1 LTDEQGRLSRDE
13 LLYEKVIA
21 RHLDEG
27 FVERFWL
34 ATRIERHFR
43 DPDCRFVLVS
53 GGPGAGKSTLL
64 AWLTQRHALSPRY
77 FLRRLS
83 SHPLAGG
90 DAWSL
95 LLSVGHQLALL
106 RPELMRIDLDVQVT
120 QAVGRVAEAGRVV
133 GARVGLLH
141 ISPFQHTAVQVTQ
154 QVDVAEGSVVG
165 FEIARMVADSRLN
178 DVGNLQ
184 HLALIEPAVRLA
196 AADPAAM
203 VVLCIDSVDELRH
216 QGRDVGRKDI
226 LEWLADCPELP
237 PNLRVVVSARPDA
250 ELLRRFRLAQKDRL
264 REERI
269 EPSAAEVREDLLKY
283 ARRVVTAP
291 EVAGQPE
298 VRRVGAEAVARRIVD
313 RAEGS
318 FLYLNLWAS
327 GLLDAVAGD
336 DAGRV
341 AALTELAVL
350 PAGLDGIYEY
360 FLVLIRDTVKR
371 REGAQWTHHWKR
383 VHLRL
388 LEVLA
393 VVQAPLPRKTLL
405 LLTELTA
412 DRAGAREALDDL
424 AQFLSGD
431 ARALR
436 FHHVTMAEFLTSADE
451 DRILDDWHVEAD
463 ESHLAVA
470 QRLLAE
476 HGDSWEIC
484 DDAYALN
491 HTASHLVAS
500 IRTAGSAATRGEATR
515 LLTGLLAV
523 PAFGIAKSSR
533 IGVDDML
540 ADYVAAYATLPGSAE
555 LADGLIAVLVRLINE
570 GRTDL
575 AISLHAMVQYRLEVA
590 ELNAAVLRRL
600 SDPDHLA
607 EVVQD
612 PRHRASALI
621 SFSHGEA
628 ARLRRL
634 GGTEN
639 LDAAHRLLTRA
650 VAEVGDIDQATS
662 ARQRSSLF
670 YDLAYLEV
678 LHGRLDQ
685 ALAWFTEAAEAA
697 DEADDRTAAFTS
709 RLVGLRHGMLGG
721 LVTPEEFK
729 AGHFAALEYFTS
741 DEGQGPDA
749 TRWVMNVHAHLADLG
764 LLTGDLDLVVTH
776 VQELEDDPWI
786 RSNDRAD
793 ILLRFRARAAWAA
806 GHWAVAAEL
815 FAGMLA
821 DDLTDPPSHREEL
834 SRELYY
840 YGQAMAGL
848 GDHEKA
854 RELWELGLR
863 CPDNAG
869 NWPWKPKLTEAL
881 LSSARP

>member
-1 LTDEQGRLSRDE
+1 MTDEQGRLSRDE

-43 DPDCRFVLVS
+43 DPDCRFVLLS
-53 GGPGAGKSTLL
+53 GGPGVGKSTLL

-83 SHPLAGG
+83 NHPLAGG

-141 ISPFQHTAVQVTQ
+141 ISPFQHTAVQVAQ

-178 DVGNLQ
+178 DISNLQ

-196 AADPAAM
+196 TADPDAM

-216 QGRDVGRKDI
+216 KGGAGGRQDI

-237 PNLRVVVSARPDA
+237 ANLRVVVSARPDA
-250 ELLRRFRLAQKDRL
+250 ELLRRFRLAQADRL

-291 EVAGQPE
+291 EIAEQPE
-298 VRRVGAEAVARRIVD
+298 VRRVGAEAVARRIAD

-318 FLYLNLWAS
+318 FLYLTLWAS
-327 GLLDAVAGD
+327 GLRDAVVD
-336 DAGRV
+336 DDPKRV
-341 AALTELAVL
+341 AALTEFSVL

-371 REGAQWTHHWKR
+371 REGAQWTHTWKR

-393 VVQAPLPRKTLL
+393 VALAPLPRKTLL
-405 LLTELTA
+405 LLTDLTA
-412 DRAGAREALDDL
+412 DRAGAREALDDF
-424 AQFLSGD
+424 AQFLSEDG
-431 ARALR
+431 RAVR

-476 HGDSWEIC
+476 HGDSWETC
-484 DDAYALN
+484 EDAYALN
-491 HTASHLVAS
+491 HTATHLVAS
-500 IRTAGSAATRGEATR
+500 IRTAGSAGMRDEATR
-515 LLTGLLAV
+515 LLTDLLAE
-523 PAFGIAKSSR
+523 PAFGVAKSRR

-540 ADYVAAYATLPGSAE
+540 ADYVAAYATMNGSAALE
-555 LADGLIAVLVRLINE
+555 DGLTAVLATLINE

-575 AISLHAMVQYRLEVA
+575 SASLHAMVQYRFDVA
-590 ELNAAVLRRL
+590 DLNAAVLRRL
-600 SDPDHLA
+600 SDPDYLERA
-607 EVVQD
+607 VPD
-612 PRHRASALI
+612 PTTRVAALI
-621 SFSHGEA
+621 AFSHGEA
-628 ARLRRL
+628 GRLRRL
-634 GGTEN
+634 GGAEN

-650 VAEVGDIDQATS
+650 IADVGSVDQVTS
-662 ARQRSSLF
+662 ARQRSLLF
-670 YDLAYLEV
+670 YDLAYLEA

-685 ALAWFTEAAEAA
+685 ALAWFTESAEAA
-697 DEADDRTAAFTS
+697 DEVGERTSAFIS
-709 RLVGLRHGMLGG
+709 RLVRLRHGLLGG
-721 LVTPEEFK
+721 LVSPEEFK
-729 AGHFAALEYFTS
+729 AEHFAALEYFTS
-741 DEGQGPDA
+741 DEAQGA
-749 TRWVMNVHAHLADLG
+749 VAERWVMNVHAHLADLG

-776 VQELEDDPWI
+776 IQALEDDPWI
-786 RSNDRAD
+786 RRNDRID
-793 ILLRFRARAAWAA
+793 LLLKYRARAAVAS
-806 GHWAVAAEL
+806 GHWALGAEL
-815 FAGMLA
+815 YAVMLA
-821 DDLTDPPSHREEL
+821 DELTDPPSHREEL
-834 SRELYY
+834 SRDLYY

-848 GDHEKA
+848 GDVEKA
-854 RELWELGLR
+854 RELWQLGLR

-869 NWPWKPKLTEAL
+869 NGPWKRKLTEAL
-881 LSSARP
+881 RTP

>member
-1 LTDEQGRLSRDE
+1 MTDERGRLSRDE

-21 RHLDEG
+21 RHLDLG

-34 ATRIERHFR
+34 AALIERHFR
-43 DPDCRFVLVS
+43 DPDCRFVLVT

-83 SHPLAGG
+83 SYPLAGG

-106 RPELMRIDLDVQVT
+106 RPELMRVDLDVQVT

-141 ISPFQHTAVQVTQ
+141 LSPFQHTAVQVAQ
-154 QVDVAEGSVVG
+154 QVDIAEGSVVG
-165 FEIARMVADSRLN
+165 FEIAQMVADSRLT

-196 AADPAAM
+196 TADPTAM

-237 PNLRVVVSARPDA
+237 ANLRVVVSARPDA
-250 ELLRRFRLAQKDRL
+250 ELLRRFRLAQADRL

-269 EPSAAEVREDLLKY
+269 EPSATEVREDLLKY
-283 ARRVVTAP
+283 ARRVVAAP
-291 EVAGQPE
+291 EIAGQPE
-298 VRRVGAEAVARRIVD
+298 LRRVGTEAVARRVSD

-318 FLYLNLWAS
+318 FLYLTLWAN
-327 GLLDAVAGD
+327 GLRDAVADGD
-336 DAGRV
+336 AKRV
-341 AALTELAVL
+341 TALTELAVL

-371 REGAQWTHHWKR
+371 REGPQWTSRWKQ

-393 VVQAPLPRKTLL
+393 VAQAPLPRKTLL
-405 LLTELTA
+405 FLTDLIG

-424 AQFLSGD
+424 AQFLTSDSG
-431 ARALR
+431 AVR
-436 FHHVTMAEFLTSADE
+436 FHHITMAEFLTSTDE

-463 ESHLAVA
+463 ESHLALA
-470 QRLLAE
+470 QRLLTE
-476 HGDSWEIC
+476 HGDAWETC

-491 HTASHLVAS
+491 HTATHLVAS
-500 IRTAGSAATRGEATR
+500 IRTASSANTREMATR
-515 LLTGLLAV
+515 LLTSLLGA
-523 PAFGIAKSSR
+523 PEFGVAKSGR

-540 ADYVAAYATLPGSAE
+540 RDYVAAYAAVHGSPALE
-555 LADGLIAVLVRLINE
+555 DGLTAVLARLIND

-575 AISLHAMVQYRLEVA
+575 AVSVHAMVQYRLDVA
-590 ELNAAVLRRL
+590 DLNAAVLRRL
-600 SDPDHLA
+600 SDPDYLEHA
-607 EVVQD
+607 VSD
-612 PRHRASALI
+612 RRNRSAALI
-621 SFSHGEA
+621 AFSHGEA
-628 ARLRRL
+628 GRLRRL
-634 GGTEN
+634 GGAEN
-639 LDAAHRLLTRA
+639 LDAAHRLLVRA
-650 VAEVGDIDQATS
+650 IADVDDVDQVVS
-662 ARQRSSLF
+662 ARLRSPLF
-670 YDLAYLEV
+670 YDLAYLET
-678 LHGRLDQ
+678 LHGQLDQ
-685 ALAWFTEAAEAA
+685 ALAWFTKSAEAA
-697 DEADDRTAAFTS
+697 DEAGDRTGAFIS
-709 RLVGLRHGMLGG
+709 RLVRLRHGLLGG

-729 AGHFAALEYFTS
+729 AEHFAALEYFTS
-741 DEGQGPDA
+741 DEARGSD
-749 TRWVMNVHAHLADLG
+749 TSRWVMNVHAHLADLG

-776 VQELEDDPWI
+776 VQALEDDPWI
-786 RSNDRAD
+786 RRNDRVD
-793 ILLRFRARAAWAA
+793 ILLRFRARAAWAC

-815 FAGMLA
+815 FARMLA
-821 DDLTDPPSHREEL
+821 ADLVDPPSNREEL

-840 YGQAMAGL
+840 YGQAVAGL
-848 GDHEKA
+848 GKVEQA
-854 RELWELGLR
+854 RELWTLGLR

-869 NWPWKPKLTEAL
+869 NWPWKPRLTEAL
-881 LSSARP
+881 RALPS